1 MLTSAAYTDPAKR
14 ELLIALT
21 VHLNTQAGKALIW

>member
-14 ELLIALT
+14 ELLIAL
-21 VHLNTQAGKALIW
+21 LSILILRREKL